1 MKDPID
7 FLNDGKIREMTL
19 DDGSK
24 IYIYGVDLLRV
35 LVGKNRETAKWAMV
49 YVSEIGRF
57 RPYIKW
63 KDEHGRE
70 EELFLD
76 EFIISKEGEK

>member
-19 DDGSK
+19 QDGSK
-24 IYIYGVDLLRV
+24 IYIYGVRVLSV
-35 LVGKNRETAKWAMV
+35 LVGKNEKTAKLEMV
-49 YVSEIGRF
+49 HLHPFEWN

-63 KDEHGRE
+63 NGG
-70 EELFLD
+70 ELFLD
-76 EFIISKEGEK
+76 EFKISKEKEK

>member
-19 DDGSK
+19 RDGSK
-24 IYIYGVDLLRV
+24 IYIFEVRVLSV
-35 LVGKNRETAKWAMV
+35 LVGKNKKTAKLTMV
-49 YVSEIGRF
+49 DCSPLDWG

-63 KDEHGRE
+63 NG

-76 EFIISKEGEK
+76 EFKISKERKK